1 MDYFEPKTILIALTL
16 VVFLAIVTDL
26 MRRKKRNRYE
36 NLQMSSRELERSSRG
51 DIEDDPFA
59 QSQFPSGPSRVVK
72 VRDDESRHP
81 SPHNSTPNSA
91 LNSTVVKELKTAS
104 SRQPEQGAL
113 FSDSELSGRADIAS
127 EQSDGVDQS
136 VQSVPKAK
144 PQTTDDATQEVL
156 VIHLMANK
164 NQPCSG
170 RLLLDSA
177 VSLGLRYGAMKIFHR
192 HTDKEGFG
200 PILFSMANLMNPG
213 IFDLN
218 TMGDLNSNGVTL
230 FMTPEELDE
239 PVDAFDLMLET
250 AEKLALQLQLNIMDE
265 SRSSM
270 TKQTIDHYR
279 QRAQKIAFHRGRS
292 D

>member
-1 MDYFEPKTILIALTL
+1 MDYFEPKTILIAVTL
-16 VVFLAIVTDL
+16 MVFLAIVMDFL
-26 MRRKKRNRYE
+26 RRKKRNRYE

-51 DIEDDPFA
+51 DLEDDPFA

-72 VRDDESRHP
+72 VRNEDDLSSSEV
-81 SPHNSTPNSA
+81 NSTG
-91 LNSTVVKELKTAS
+91 VKELKTAS

-113 FSDSELSGRADIAS
+113 FSDSELNGGSDLVPEEPVSSDPTPDTKITS
-127 EQSDGVDQS
+127 E
-136 VQSVPKAK
+136 P
-144 PQTTDDATQEVL
+144 ATEQKQEVL

-164 NQPCSG
+164 NQSFSG
-170 RLLLDSA
+170 QSLLDCA
-177 VSLGLRYGAMKIFHR
+177 VGLGLRYGAMKIFHR

-200 PILFSMANLMNPG
+200 PVLFSMANLLKPG
-213 IFDLN
+213 TFDLN
-218 TMGDLNSNGVTL
+218 TMGDLDSDGVTL
-230 FMTPEELDE
+230 FMTPEDIDE

-279 QRAQKIAFHRGRS
+279 QRAQKIAFHRERS

>member
-1 MDYFEPKTILIALTL
+1 MDYFEPKTILIAVTL
-16 VVFLAIVTDL
+16 LVFLAIVLDF

-51 DIEDDPFA
+51 DIEEDPFA

-72 VRDDESRHP
+72 VRDREELSR
-81 SPHNSTPNSA
+81 SEQSSTA
-91 LNSTVVKELKTAS
+91 LKEPKKAS
-104 SRQPEQGAL
+104 LRQPEQGAL
-113 FSDSELSGRADIAS
+113 FADSELNSSADLPPEEPDTPDHTPDTKVES
-127 EQSDGVDQS
+127 ENT
-136 VQSVPKAK
+136 AERR
-144 PQTTDDATQEVL
+144 QEIF

-170 RLLLDSA
+170 QLLLDSA

-200 PILFSMANLMNPG
+200 PVLFSMANLLNPG

-218 TMGDLNSNGVTL
+218 TMGDLKSDGVTL
-230 FMTPEELDE
+230 FMTPEDLDE

-279 QRAQKIAFHRGRS
+279 QRAQKIAFHRERS